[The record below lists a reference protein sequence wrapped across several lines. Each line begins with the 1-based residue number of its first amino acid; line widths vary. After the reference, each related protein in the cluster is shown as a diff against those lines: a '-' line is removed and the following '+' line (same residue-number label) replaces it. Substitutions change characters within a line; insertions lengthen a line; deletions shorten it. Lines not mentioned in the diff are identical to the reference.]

1 LARKSGLFLIPLSFV
16 FFLLP
21 LGLDTLG
28 VSLGLG
34 IKGHSALPDK
44 DGARSPVVPLWL
56 RSAVLFALAES
67 LMPLVGLAIGYT
79 ISILIS
85 GIMNMIG
92 ALLLIGVGGWELY
105 EELFER
111 YTKRYAAPP
120 IKKRAPPPRF
130 SWRQQLLLALSVS
143 LDELAVGFSFGAFTA
158 RLGKGAPVSPLVL
171 CAYTGIQGLLMAVI
185 GIAAGRT
192 LRRRLHWLQEWSEVI
207 SGALLIGLG
216 IWLLAT

>member
-1 LARKSGLFLIPLSFV
+1 LIPLSFV

-34 IKGHSALPDK
+34 IRGGSALPDK
-44 DGARSPVVPLWL
+44 DGARSLVVPLWL
-56 RSAVLFALAES
+56 RSAMLFALAES

-79 ISILIS
+79 TSILIS
-85 GIMNMIG
+85 GIMNIIG
-92 ALLLIGVGGWELY
+92 ALLLIGVGVWELY

-120 IKKRAPPPRF
+120 MKKWAAPLRF

-143 LDELAVGFSFGAFTA
+143 LDELAIGFSFGTFTA
-158 RLGKGAPVSPLVL
+158 RLGTPVSPLAL
-171 CAYTGIQGLLMAVI
+171 CAYTGIQGLIMAVI

-216 IWLLAT
+216 AWLLAT

>member
-1 LARKSGLFLIPLSFV
+1 MIPLSFV

-34 IKGHSALPDK
+34 IKDSSAPHLCQ
-44 DGARSPVVPLWL
+44 GARSLVVPLWL

-79 ISILIS
+79 ASVLIS
-85 GIMNMIG
+85 GMMNIIG

-120 IKKRAPPPRF
+120 MKKRAAPRS

-158 RLGKGAPVSPLVL
+158 RLGKGASVSPLAL
-171 CAYTGIQGLLMAVI
+171 CAYIGIQGLLMAVI
-185 GIAAGRT
+185 GIVAGRM
-192 LRRRLHWLQEWSEVI
+192 LRRRVHWLQEWSEVI